1 MDEIYRVSLCM
12 EEAMRLVLFGDD
24 FRLGVIRD
32 DLVVDASDVSNSIQ
46 YSSPQDMMN
55 KLISNF
61 DKHRGALEKLQA
73 TGNGSHIDQ
82 LRLRPPLPSPPRLI
96 CMAVN
101 YMEDPS
107 VTERPPINAFNKSSS
122 SVIGHG
128 DTVVLPSDKATIFEH
143 EAELALVIGKDS
155 KLVRA
160 ENSRDHIFGYLNF
173 IDG

>member
-73 TGNGSHIDQ
+73 TGNGSHIDPVSYTH
-82 LRLRPPLPSPPRLI
+82 LR
-96 CMAVN
+96 A
-101 YMEDPS
+101 
-107 VTERPPINAFNKSSS
+107 
-122 SVIGHG
+122 
-128 DTVVLPSDKATIFEH
+128 H
-143 EAELALVIGKDS
+143 ETDS
-155 KLVRA
+155 
-160 ENSRDHIFGYLNF
+160 
-173 IDG
+173 